1 MPTSPINSDK
11 LHSAAPGLSAKSARD
26 GVEVRATACKV
37 EAILGAEFVPKV
49 IEIIR
54 RATRSIDIAAYTWKW
69 YEHQASTAIQ
79 RLNYAIIE
87 KARCGLPVRARFN
100 YECKDHSL
108 SAENTKTAQKLRRY
122 GILTKHDG
130 TAVMSHLKMIIV
142 DNEIAIIGSHN
153 LTTRSVS
160 QNNETSV
167 AIIGREAVKPYSDY
181 YERLWKG
188 N

>member
-1 MPTSPINSDK
+1 M
-11 LHSAAPGLSAKSARD
+11 
-26 GVEVRATACKV
+26 
-37 EAILGAEFVPKV
+37 

-54 RATRSIDIAAYTWKW
+54 RATKSIDIAAYTWKW

-87 KARCGLPVRARFN
+87 KARCGLPIRARFN
-100 YECKDHSL
+100 HESGSRIL
-108 SAENTKTAQKLRRY
+108 TAENTRTAQKLRRY
-122 GILTKHDG
+122 GIVTKFDH

-142 DNEIAIIGSHN
+142 DNEIVIIGSHN

-167 AIIGREAVKPYSDY
+167 ALIGREIARPYSDY
-181 YERLWKG
+181 FERLWK
-188 N
+188 NQL